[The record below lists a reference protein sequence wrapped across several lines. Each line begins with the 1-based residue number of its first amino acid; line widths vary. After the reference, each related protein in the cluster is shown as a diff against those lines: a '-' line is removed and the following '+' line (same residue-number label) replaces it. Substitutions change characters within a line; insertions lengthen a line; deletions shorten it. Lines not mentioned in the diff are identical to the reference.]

1 MYEKDAKVVNVRCWV
16 HNMFGYIHSGRYRV
30 YHYIQMYVHIHSGAY
45 HYIKLSGYVHSGRH
59 VVYRYIRLF
68 GFIHSGRYG
77 VYQYIKLFRY
87 IHMGCNVK
95 VVSVVL
101 GTLNCLGISEVVGIG
116 CHINIVIVWCWV
128 H

>member
-1 MYEKDAKVVNVRCWV
+1 MYENDARVVNVRCWV

-30 YHYIQMYVHIHSGAY
+30 YHYI
-45 HYIKLSGYVHSGRH
+45 K
-59 VVYRYIRLF
+59 LF
-68 GFIHSGRYG
+68 G
-77 VYQYIKLFRY
+77 Y